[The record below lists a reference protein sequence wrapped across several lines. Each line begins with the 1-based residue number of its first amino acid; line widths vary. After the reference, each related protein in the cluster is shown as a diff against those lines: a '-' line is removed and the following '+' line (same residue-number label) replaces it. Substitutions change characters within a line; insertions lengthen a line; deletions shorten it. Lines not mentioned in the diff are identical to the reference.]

1 MMKAKDIMSLNVATI
16 NGSATVAEA
25 VRLLRLTQLRAL
37 IVEPSNPEDT
47 YGIVT
52 QSDIT
57 IKVIALGKDPQNV
70 SVSEIMSKP
79 CIIIDPELS
88 IENVARLFA
97 QSDIWRAPVI
107 QDDLVGVISVTDILN
122 KGDFVAKQKLI
133 FLKSELQKAISTAR
147 SISGIYGVYS
157 LEAADAW
164 KLVDQIE
171 AEAIAYGAPQT
182 EKSAREQFAEESKIE
197 DFVFS

>member
-1 MMKAKDIMSLNVATI
+1 MKAKDIMSLNVATI
-16 NGSATVAEA
+16 PSTATVTEA
-25 VRLLRLTQLRAL
+25 IRLLRLTQLRAL
-37 IVEPSNPEDT
+37 VVEPVTSDDA

-57 IKVIALGKDPQNV
+57 IKVIALGKDPQDV

-79 CIIIDPELS
+79 CITIDPDLS

-97 QSDIWRAPVI
+97 QADIWRAPVI
-107 QDDLVGVISVTDILN
+107 QDDLVGIISVTDILN

-133 FLKSELQKAISTAR
+133 FLKSELQKAISNAR
-147 SISGIYGVYS
+147 SICGQYGVYS

-164 KLVDQIE
+164 KIVDQIE
-171 AEAIAYGAPQT
+171 AEMIANGAPKP
-182 EKSAREQFAEESKIE
+182 EKSARSQFAEESKVE

>member
-1 MMKAKDIMSLNVATI
+1 MMKVRDIMSLNVETI
-16 NGSATVAEA
+16 PASATVAEA

-37 IVEPSNPEDT
+37 IVEPVTPEDT

-52 QSDIT
+52 QSDIS
-57 IKVIALGKDPQNV
+57 IKVIALARDPQTV

-79 CIIIDPELS
+79 CIVIDPNLS
-88 IENVARLFA
+88 LENAARLFA
-97 QSDIWRAPVI
+97 QTDIWRAPVI
-107 QDDLVGVISVTDILN
+107 QDDLVGIVSVTDIIN
-122 KGDFVAKQKLI
+122 KGDFVAKQKLL
-133 FLKSELQKAISTAR
+133 FLKAELQKAISNAR
-147 SISGIYGVYS
+147 STCGTYGVYS

-171 AEAIAYGAPQT
+171 AEAIANGAPIP
-182 EKSAREQFAEESKIE
+182 EKSARLQFAEESKVE

>member
-16 NGSATVAEA
+16 NSSATVAEA

-37 IVEPSNPEDT
+37 IVEPSTSEDT

-57 IKVIALGKDPQNV
+57 IKVIAVGKDPQNI

-79 CIIIDPELS
+79 CIVIDSELS

-97 QSDIWRAPVI
+97 QADIWRAPVI

-133 FLKSELQKAISTAR
+133 FLKSELQKAISNAR
-147 SISGIYGVYS
+147 SICGMYGVYS

-164 KLVDQIE
+164 KLVDKIE
-171 AEAIAYGAPQT
+171 AEAIAHGAPKP
-182 EKSAREQFAEESKIE
+182 EKSAREQFAEESKVE